1 MVGKWRGLFCAI
13 WGVIL
18 VANTVLAQEPSI
30 ELSREALQECQK
42 GRIATE
48 REVRLKHF
56 EQGKKLA
63 KEAIQHDHQNP
74 KAHFALFCNL
84 GERMRVDGES
94 LSAVLDYGPLM
105 DALDTALDLDP
116 DYLDAISAKGMI
128 LIRLPWIMGGDA
140 DKGEVLLKRVIKEEP
155 TAINARIGLA
165 RLYVDRGDHSKALG
179 YAEEAHQL
187 AQERQQLDLL
197 PEAKELLAGI
207 RATLASR

>member
-1 MVGKWRGLFCAI
+1 MVAKWIGLFCAI
-13 WGVIL
+13 GGGIL
-18 VANTVLAQEPSI
+18 VANLVLAQESSV
-30 ELSREALQECQK
+30 ELSREALKECQK

-48 REVRLKHF
+48 REVRVGYF

-63 KEAIQHDHQNP
+63 KEAIQLDQQNP

-94 LSAVLDYGPLM
+94 LSAVLDYGHLM
-105 DALDTALDLDP
+105 DALDKALDLDP

-165 RLYVDRGDHSKALG
+165 RLYVERGDHSKALR
-179 YAEEAHQL
+179 YAEEAHRL

-197 PEAKELLAGI
+197 PEAKELLDGI
-207 RATLASR
+207 RATMASR

>member
-1 MVGKWRGLFCAI
+1 MVAKWIGLFCAI
-13 WGVIL
+13 GGGIL
-18 VANTVLAQEPSI
+18 VANPALAQGSSV
-30 ELSREALQECQK
+30 ELSREALKECQK

-48 REVRLKHF
+48 REVRVGYF

-63 KEAIQHDHQNP
+63 KEAIQLDQQNP

-94 LSAVLDYGPLM
+94 LSAVLDYGHLM
-105 DALDTALDLDP
+105 DALDKALDLDP

-165 RLYVDRGDHSKALG
+165 RLYVERGDHSKALR
-179 YAEEAHQL
+179 YAEKAHQL

-197 PEAKELLAGI
+197 PEAKELLDGI
-207 RATLASR
+207 RATMASR